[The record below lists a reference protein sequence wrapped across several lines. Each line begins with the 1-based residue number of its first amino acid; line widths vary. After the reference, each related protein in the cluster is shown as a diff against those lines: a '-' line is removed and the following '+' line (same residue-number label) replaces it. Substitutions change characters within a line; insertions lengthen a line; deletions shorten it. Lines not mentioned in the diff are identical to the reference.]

1 MITLSVRQQLRVV
14 AVLVAI
20 HLVIFVLSPA

>member
-1 MITLSVRQQLRVV
+1 MITLSVRQQLRVF
-14 AVLVAI
+14 AVLVAV